1 MYNFTEL
8 FEWLF
13 KNKNKNISGYSRVL
27 YSGITNVRMGKIIKK
42 IIKKH
47 YQFIRNIQ
55 YFFNPNI

>member
-13 KNKNKNISGYSRVL
+13 KNKNKNISGYSRVM

-42 IIKKH
+42 IIK
-47 YQFIRNIQ
+47 RAL
-55 YFFNPNI
+55 